1 MNQLTHDHSNT
12 RRSQLKSSKIS
23 TVLMIVVAFGVSVI
37 SLVCVGDPPDPTTT
51 PTFVTTSTSNQP
63 QNHPVVDLCDAM
75 DGKDVVSIA
84 NSGVVTEQTDA
95 FLEGFN
101 NKRYS
106 EEDQDRFERQL
117 YALKAA
123 TAHLAFALG
132 NPYPSNYSGSVRF
145 TNPDDA
151 AAGYEER
158 LQLLET
164 QCEFWYG
171 IDISISR
178 SVEGR

>member
-1 MNQLTHDHSNT
+1 MNQLTHDQADM
-12 RRSQLKSSKIS
+12 RWSQLKSSKKS
-23 TVLMIVVAFGVSVI
+23 TVLMIVVACGVSVI
-37 SLVCVGDPPDPTTT
+37 SLVCTGDPADPT
-51 PTFVTTSTSNQP
+51 PIFVTTSTSDQP
-63 QNHPVVDLCDAM
+63 QNHPVLNLCNAM
-75 DGKDVVSIA
+75 DGQDVVTIA

-95 FLEGFN
+95 FVEGFN
-101 NKRYS
+101 SKQYS

-117 YALKAA
+117 YAIKAA
-123 TAHLAFALG
+123 TAHLAFSLG
-132 NPYPSNYSGSVRF
+132 NPYPPDYSGSVKF
-145 TNPDDA
+145 TNPVDA

-171 IDISISR
+171 IDVSISR